1 MNDVSDDSTPQL
13 GGNLDT
19 NNHEIITASNRDL
32 ILAANGTGAVEIKGN
47 TNSGKLLFNC
57 ENNSHHVSLQ
67 APAHSA
73 FSGNI
78 ALTLPTSTGTS
89 GQALVTNGS
98 GVLSFSDVAGGG
110 NYLGNDGEIGNDAND
125 IIRVHSATLNYS
137 GTLTLASTEN
147 GLVAG
152 PLAVAGS
159 TILDVQGTL
168 VVL

>member
-1 MNDVSDDSTPQL
+1 MPTAD
-13 GGNLDT
+13 GNAG
-19 NNHEIITASNRDL
+19 E
-32 ILAANGTGAVEIKGN
+32 
-47 TNSGKLLFNC
+47 
-57 ENNSHHVSLQ
+57 
-67 APAHSA
+67 
-73 FSGNI
+73 
-78 ALTLPTSTGTS
+78 
-89 GQALVTNGS
+89 ALVTNGS
-98 GVLSFSDVAGGG
+98 GTISFSEVAGGG
-110 NYLGNDGEIGNDAND
+110 NYLGNDGEVGSDAND